1 MSKKEYIRIP
11 AEKVWQAQKPHYN
24 GYACGHGPHGDKSYN
39 RNKEKRRWKK
49 GLASEF

>member
-11 AEKVWQAQKPHYN
+11 AEKVWQAQKSRYN

-39 RNKEKRRWKK
+39 RNKEKRQWKK
-49 GLASEF
+49 SLASEF

>member
-24 GYACGHGPHGDKSYN
+24 GYACGHGPYDDKSYN

-49 GLASEF
+49 SLASEF